1 VRRLALCLI
10 ATVAAVLLAVLSAAN
25 ARSRSA
31 DRCLTLHR
39 RLVAV
44 DTRAQVF
51 LAPAFLGNLYVYGCA
66 SGHRPYLIGR
76 FPECAGSSGCNA
88 VQRET
93 LAGATLAYEEF
104 TTTLN
109 EDVRFV
115 VVRDLRSARV
125 FHRVPSAAP
134 RPPAAGPGNLTAMV
148 VKANG
153 SAAWI
158 VEVFSDPREYE
169 VRAVDTAGARR
180 LALGKDVRPGSLA
193 LVGSTLYWTQDGKP
207 FSTTLN

>member
-1 VRRLALCLI
+1 MRRLALCL
-10 ATVAAVLLAVLSAAN
+10 VAAVAALLAVLSAAD
-25 ARSRSA
+25 ARSGSA
-31 DRCLTLHR
+31 DRCLALHK

-44 DTRAQVF
+44 DARAQVF
-51 LAPAFLGNLYVYGCA
+51 LAPAFLGNLDVYGCA
-66 SGHRPYLIGR
+66 AGHRPYLIGR
-76 FPECAGSSGCNA
+76 FPECAGSSGCHA

-93 LAGATLAYEEF
+93 LAGATLAYEEL

-115 VVRDLRSARV
+115 VVRDLRSRRV

-134 RPPAAGPGNLTAMV
+134 RPPAAGPGNVTAMV

-158 VEVFSDPREYE
+158 VEVFSDPSEYE
-169 VRAVDTAGARR
+169 VRAVDRAGARR
-180 LALGKDVRPGSLA
+180 LALGTDVRPRSLA
-193 LVGSTLYWTQDGKP
+193 LAGSTLYWTQGGKP
-207 FSTTLN
+207 FSATLN